1 MATSKIDL
9 EMIKISD
16 GWMDLSYDLFQD
28 KINEQYSD
36 EDEANVKLHEKANKI
51 FKYGEYAN
59 LEIEVDENLNIIG
72 GRIIPFKEDW
82 NL

>member
-1 MATSKIDL
+1 MKTSTIDL

-36 EDEANVKLHEKANKI
+36 EDEANFKLHEKANKV
-51 FKYGEYAN
+51 FEYGEYAN
-59 LEIEVDENLNIIG
+59 LEIEVDENLNIVG

-82 NL
+82 NE